1 MGGACHNCRCT
12 AFHGEMSYNDDYM
25 VWFRPRTVR
34 HITRETSYWDTL
46 VESQLRIMEKCE
58 PGSEIYNDCINALR
72 AVEELDAR
80 TAGNTSEPAVGRGRQ
95 AGRRQRQGG
104 RQSSQRPTSSRR
116 QTLVPTSGRRQTP
129 VPTSGLRQTP

>member
-1 MGGACHNCRCT
+1 
-12 AFHGEMSYNDDYM
+12 MSYNDDYM

-72 AVEELDAR
+72 AVEEL
-80 TAGNTSEPAVGRGRQ
+80 GRFDKLQ
-95 AGRRQRQGG
+95 DHQE
-104 RQSSQRPTSSRR
+104 S
-116 QTLVPTSGRRQTP
+116 L
-129 VPTSGLRQTP
+129 LRQQPLHIMSSANGIVLPASLQCKFTCF